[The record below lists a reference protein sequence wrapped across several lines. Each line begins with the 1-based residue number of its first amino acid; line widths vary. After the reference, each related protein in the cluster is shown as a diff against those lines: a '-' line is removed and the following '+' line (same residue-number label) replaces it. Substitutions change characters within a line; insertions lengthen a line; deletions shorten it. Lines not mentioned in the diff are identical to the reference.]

1 MEWPVIP
8 DADAQGTLTDE
19 AELVKRAI
27 KRDSAAFGTLYEVHL
42 DRIYRYV
49 FYRVGSTSEAEDLTE
64 QVFLKAWEAIDRY
77 EPRGAPFA
85 AWLYRLAHNL
95 VVDHYR
101 GKRAT
106 TSLDEVS
113 EADDV
118 GVDVM
123 EAVEGRLEVDE
134 VRAALAKLNPDY
146 QQMIVLRFVEGLS
159 HAEAAKIIGKSEGAA
174 RVIQHRAL
182 QALARAIEDRTDA
195 VRDARAGSPRQLPG

>member
-1 MEWPVIP
+1 MTP
-8 DADAQGTLTDE
+8 DADTQGILADE
-19 AELVKRAI
+19 DALVKRAI
-27 KRDSAAFGTLYEVHL
+27 KRDSAAFGALYESHL

-49 FYRVGSTSEAEDLTE
+49 FYRVRSTAEAEDLTE

-101 GKRAT
+101 GTRPT
-106 TSLDEVS
+106 TPLDRVS

-118 GVDVM
+118 GADVLDT
-123 EAVEGRLEVDE
+123 VEGRLEVDE
-134 VRAALAKLNPDY
+134 VRAALATLNADY
-146 QQMIVLRFVEGLS
+146 QQMIVLRFIEGLS
-159 HAEAAKIIGKSEGAA
+159 HAEAAQIIGKSEGAA

-182 QALARAIEDRTDA
+182 QALARAIERRADGH
-195 VRDARAGSPRQLPG
+195 RDSRAGSPRQLLG